1 MDDEEFETIR
11 RWAEGLL
18 ATDRREEVR
27 AAAKAILML
36 ADEVERL
43 RVEIWHERL
52 GVVAH
57 PGAAPPGSPPGDDA
71 ALYGRLRS
79 RLTGLGRILP
89 HRHASEVHG
98 E

>member
-1 MDDEEFETIR
+1 VDDEEFETIR
-11 RWAEGLL
+11 RWAAGLQ

-27 AAAKAILML
+27 AAAKAILLL

-52 GVVAH
+52 AVETQ
-57 PGAAPPGSPPGDDA
+57 PPQPAYHDQEGPRSDDDA
-71 ALYGRLRS
+71 ALYGRLRG

-89 HRHASEVHG
+89 HRHVQP
-98 E
+98 

>member
-52 GVVAH
+52 AVEAH
-57 PGAAPPGSPPGDDA
+57 PGAAPPSSPPGDDA

-89 HRHASEVHG
+89 HRHAPEVRG